1 MSQEVANLVHAINVE
16 IAFRGNV
23 SGRNDIQ
30 QINTDLRSLSVLTL
44 TALLE
49 LINKDD

>member
-1 MSQEVANLVHAINVE
+1 MSQEVANLVHEINVE

-23 SGRNDIQ
+23 GVPSHIQ
-30 QINTDLRSLSVLTL
+30 QINVELRTLSVLTL

-49 LINKDD
+49 LINKDY